1 MYRYEIV
8 TPAVPNVGHSLT
20 VVARGHSLM
29 VVVWF
34 SVRGALFTP
43 SGDVRLT
50 VKGHVDM
57 YIADKPGE

>member
-1 MYRYEIV
+1 
-8 TPAVPNVGHSLT
+8 
-20 VVARGHSLM
+20 M